1 MQKIFALREGVAF
14 RLSYA
19 KIKAWQ
25 ALDFNMIKEVIMAL
39 VLALVFAILGSIA
52 EYKYDLIYNWV
63 ESNTIV
69 NE

>member
-25 ALDFNMIKEVIMAL
+25 ALDFNM
-39 VLALVFAILGSIA
+39 
-52 EYKYDLIYNWV
+52 LIYFTKTASQRIEGEKEGAKV
-63 ESNTIV
+63 ERDSS
-69 NE
+69 ERE